1 MDPVCFATAY
11 VDLTRRRLE
20 APPVAPS
27 ANADPV
33 DQVAPA
39 SQAEQ
44 PRFDPKLLARQAFH
58 VLGSVVPAVAGG
70 APVALAVAAEVGR
83 SLGESGVAQAEVKVR
98 GSSGSPDL
106 SLRAALPAIK
116 RVFERVLTQSTARP
130 ELVPWGRPSEA
141 SALGQTV
148 FVGQR
153 LLRHAHDE
161 SKVAFILAHE
171 LAHVE
176 RRDSAG
182 LLGVMAL
189 GEMVQDDVT
198 SRQWETMERGYSHTV
213 EFEADRRA
221 AEMVARLGYDPLPIL
236 EMITHADHDGDHPAG
251 LKRARV
257 IRDVFAACGR
267 PLSSADWKRL
277 TKKGEG

>member
-20 APPVAPS
+20 GPPVATPT
-27 ANADPV
+27 AADPV
-33 DQVAPA
+33 DQVAA
-39 SQAEQ
+39 TSQTAPPQ
-44 PRFDPKLLARQAFH
+44 YDPKILARQAFH
-58 VLGSVVPAVAGG
+58 VLGSVVPAAAGG

-83 SLGESGVAQAEVKVR
+83 SLGDGGVVEAERKIRLTSGTPAGSLVESMPRLRGVFA
-98 GSSGSPDL
+98 
-106 SLRAALPAIK
+106 
-116 RVFERVLTQSTARP
+116 RVLTQSTARAD
-130 ELVPWGRPSEA
+130 LVPWGRPSEA

-148 FVGQR
+148 FVGQKI
-153 LLRHAHDE
+153 LRHAHDE
-161 SKVAFILAHE
+161 ARVAYILAHE

-189 GEMVQDDVT
+189 GEVVQDDVT
-198 SRQWETMERGYSHTV
+198 RRQWETMERSYSHTV
-213 EFEADRRA
+213 EFEADGRA
-221 AEMVARLGYDPLPIL
+221 AEMVARLGYDPKPIL
-236 EMITHADHDGDHPAG
+236 QMVLHADHDGDHPSG

-267 PLSSADWKRL
+267 PVSPADWNQL
-277 TKKGEG
+277 TKGE

>member
-20 APPVAPS
+20 APPLAMPTT
-27 ANADPV
+27 ADPV
-33 DQVAPA
+33 DQVAA
-39 SQAEQ
+39 TSQAAP
-44 PRFDPKLLARQAFH
+44 PRHDPKILARQAFY
-58 VLGSVVPAVAGG
+58 VLGGVVPAVAGG

-83 SLGESGVAQAEVKVR
+83 SLGDGEVVEAERMIRGAMGTPSASLVESMPQLQSVFAQ
-98 GSSGSPDL
+98 
-106 SLRAALPAIK
+106 
-116 RVFERVLTQSTARP
+116 VLTRSTARA
-130 ELVPWGRPSEA
+130 ELVAWGRSSEA

-148 FVGQR
+148 FVGQKI
-153 LLRHAHDE
+153 LRHAHQE
-161 SKVAFILAHE
+161 ARVAYILAHE

-189 GEMVQDDVT
+189 GEVVQDDVT
-198 SRQWETMERGYSHTV
+198 RRQWETMERSYSHTV

-221 AEMVARLGYDPLPIL
+221 AEMVAGLGYEPRPIL
-236 EMITHADHDGDHPAG
+236 EMVLRADHDGDHPSG

-257 IRDVFAACGR
+257 IRDVFADCGR
-267 PLSSADWKRL
+267 PVSPADWNKL
-277 TKKGEG
+277 TKGE